1 MAAKA
6 HLRNGR
12 PLILAVST
20 NDGLGASAPNLGS
33 LLGRKQ
39 VYFVPFGQDD
49 WAYYSLFSAGLQGGK
64 SSGRDPGQLIFALRL
79 GASRGGFPPGKGVSK
94 LC

>member
-1 MAAKA
+1 M
-6 HLRNGR
+6 
-12 PLILAVST
+12 ST

-49 WAYYSLFSAGLQGGK
+49 WAGKPASLVADFVLEPDTVEA
-64 SSGRDPGQLIFALRL
+64 ALRGDQLQPLLL
-79 GASRGGFPPGKGVSK
+79 GRYAQRGGWSGARRIH
-94 LC
+94 